1 MHDARL
7 LFIWNGTLWPAL
19 HSAFYLFS
27 STSSLLAWTISLKS
41 YSHCTRLVCLLKANR
56 PPFSLHSPLLFTT
69 THYIYRSNAR
79 SQAAGAFC
87 LALRLH
93 SVRQRPSF
101 EAAFSPILAAHRF
114 FSVSLPPIFLH
125 HGGFR
130 SIKIPPPGFFL
141 TSWSLFNRE
150 RKCFFSRAEGLF
162 VVIKKPPN
170 PSGAPRKQVFL
181 TFSTTFLP
189 PIFVVFLSILPFLH
203 VKFCYLW
210 NYFCFCV
217 KKFVCVFG
225 GNDILFYFC
234 TRFPTLSR

>member
-7 LFIWNGTLWPAL
+7 LFIWNATLWPAL

-56 PPFSLHSPLLFTT
+56 PLFSLHSPLLFTT

-150 RKCFFSRAEGLF
+150 RKCFFHELKAFLSWSKSPQTLPARLESKFSSLF
-162 VVIKKPPN
+162 PQL
-170 PSGAPRKQVFL
+170 SYPR
-181 TFSTTFLP
+181 FSLFFYRFCHFYMSNSAISEI
-189 PIFVVFLSILPFLH
+189 IFVFA
-203 VKFCYLW
+203 
-210 NYFCFCV
+210 
-217 KKFVCVFG
+217 
-225 GNDILFYFC
+225 
-234 TRFPTLSR
+234 